1 MVDGVPRLPKFLEP
15 LRSRSQLIGLA
26 VAGLATVAILIAI
39 FTGVLPFVAVVV
51 VGFLGGALL
60 IYRDL
65 QDGNHARE
73 RRRPTRP
80 KIAQVKGRG
89 KRPAPR
95 H

>member
-1 MVDGVPRLPKFLEP
+1 MVDRVPRSKFLEP
-15 LRSRSQLIGLA
+15 LRSRSQLIGL
-26 VAGLATVAILIAI
+26 VMAGLATIAVLVAI
-39 FTGVLPFVAVVV
+39 FTDVLPFVAVVI

-65 QDGNHARE
+65 QDGNHARQ
-73 RRRPTRP
+73 RGHSTQP
-80 KIAQVKGRG
+80 KIAHVKRHG